1 MAESPVQAGVGQRD
15 PSRDGLL
22 NRFGLYV
29 VSNFRRFWE
38 FVNRT
43 PFLARFFNNQIVN
56 AAVRLGPARPLP
68 LTTFAPYTSWQSLT
82 DRTYF
87 ARYLPPKEIAD
98 LPPIEKMRELYEV
111 GAGGPKLSDRSTL
124 LLPSFAQW
132 FTDSFLLTDDH
143 DRTRT
148 KTPHQVDLN
157 PVYGMNPE
165 VTRALRLLS
174 EAPGKKGRLKTVIVD
189 GEEWA
194 PRLYDPDGTK
204 KEEFAVVP
212 DPLRLPADW
221 PNEKKATLFA
231 FGGERANST
240 VFTALINT
248 LFIREHNRLAGVLEA
263 ANPGWDDERVFQT
276 ARNINIV
283 LLIRI
288 VVEEYINHLSQSAF
302 RFLADPI
309 ACYRAEW
316 NRCNWIPI
324 EFNLLYRWHSLVPEY
339 ATWNGNQQP
348 MESFLFDNSGML
360 KDGFGRGF
368 DNMSR
373 SRAWKLGLFNTPSFL
388 VPVELDSIRQGRQ
401 TKLATYND
409 YREVFNYPRVTRF
422 DQINGDPR
430 VVEALTRIYGDV
442 DKLEFFVGIF
452 AEEIPPRLGV
462 TPIIQRLVS
471 VDAFSHA
478 LTNPLL
484 APLVFNAKTFSDVGM
499 ETIRTTA
506 TLRTIFERNTAE
518 PPGTYIVT
526 MELAE
531 AEVAGA
537 TFEGAPIDR
546 SALPLTKGDSV
557 VKR

>member
-1 MAESPVQAGVGQRD
+1 MAESPVPEGSDQRD
-15 PSRDGLL
+15 TSRDGLL

-29 VSNFRRFWE
+29 VSNFRSFWE

-43 PFLARFFNNQIVN
+43 PYLARFFNNQIVN
-56 AAVRLGPARPLP
+56 AAVRLGPSRPLP
-68 LTTFAPYTSWQSLT
+68 LSTFAPYTSWQSLT

-87 ARYLPPKEIAD
+87 SRYLPPKDIPD
-98 LPPIEKMRELYEV
+98 LPPIETLRELYTV
-111 GAGGPKLSDRSTL
+111 GAEGPRLSERSTL

-132 FTDSFLLTDDH
+132 FTDSFLMTDDY
-143 DRTRT
+143 DRERT

-157 PVYGMNPE
+157 PVYGLTPQ
-165 VTRALRLLS
+165 VTKALRLCS
-174 EAPGKKGRLKTVIVD
+174 EASGEKGRLKTVTVG

-194 PRLYDPDGTK
+194 PRLYDPDGSK
-204 KEEFAVVP
+204 KAEFAALP
-212 DPLRLPADW
+212 DPLRLPAQW

-240 VFTALINT
+240 VFTALLNT
-248 LFIREHNRLAGVLEA
+248 LFIREHNRLARVLESA
-263 ANPGWDDERVFQT
+263 YPSWDDERVFQT

-283 LLIRI
+283 LLTRI
-288 VVEEYINHLSQSAF
+288 VMEEYINHLSQSFF
-302 RFLADPI
+302 RFLGDPTPCYHAD
-309 ACYRAEW
+309 W
-316 NRCNWIPI
+316 NRPNWIPI

-339 ATWNGNQQP
+339 AEWNGEQQP
-348 MESFLFDNSGML
+348 MESFVFDNSTML

-373 SRAWKLGLFNTPSFL
+373 TRAWKLGLFNTPSFL

-409 YREVFNYPRVTRF
+409 YREVFHYPRVTRF
-422 DQINGDPR
+422 EQINGDRR
-430 VVEALTRIYGDV
+430 VVEALKRIYGDV
-442 DKLEFFVGIF
+442 DKVEFFVGIF
-452 AEEIPPRLGV
+452 AEEIPPRLAV

-484 APLVFNAKTFSDVGM
+484 APLVYNAKTFSGVGM
-499 ETIRTTA
+499 EAIRTTA
-506 TLRTIFERNTAE
+506 TLKAIFDRNTTE
-518 PPGTYIVT
+518 PVGTYIVT

-531 AEVAGA
+531 AAVAGA
-537 TFEGAPIDR
+537 RFEGPPIDT
-546 SALPLTKGDSV
+546 SALPQTEPRTAGK
-557 VKR
+557 